1 MFREPTSD
9 MQAYLPPKAPA
20 EQTEYYKKN
29 KIVLRQID
37 LMSRMPNG
45 SPVIIKPEQV
55 VGLVSL
61 ATVGHVRA
69 YRKAS
74 PLVWAHKEMTSRI
87 RSETPSIWR
96 QDEGTLFYVSIS
108 RSPSLIMERNLT
120 AFTYMSWRDGTE
132 GTLIMREQ
140 HHATTDCA
148 CQSMHEGNNFFGAM
162 FSLVCLPAENAR
174 DYKEQCQSWD
184 SIKGRIAN
192 KILLVSLSI

>member
-1 MFREPTSD
+1 
-9 MQAYLPPKAPA
+9 MQAYLPPKAPP
-20 EQTEYYKKN
+20 EQTEYFKKN

-37 LMSRMPNG
+37 LMARMPNG

-108 RSPSLIMERNLT
+108 RSPSLILERNLT

-184 SIKGRIAN
+184 TIKGKIAS
-192 KILLVSLSI
+192 KILLTSIPY